1 MKPTEIWLGI
11 SLDEI
16 QRMKESRIPKVTY
29 HYPLIDQKIT
39 RSDCKKFL
47 EERSFH
53 NVKKSSCVFCPYHSN
68 RQWRE
73 IKEDYP
79 EEWKKAIKVDKAIRD
94 SSKRGDQDQ
103 LFLHRSLK
111 PIEEAYLQEDQEE
124 LFMCEEGFC
133 GI

>member
-1 MKPTEIWLGI
+1 MYYHDSLLPHATFCI
-11 SLDEI
+11 SSAQSYD
-16 QRMKESRIPKVTY
+16 SVTPIPV
-29 HYPLIDQKIT
+29 
-39 RSDCKKFL
+39 
-47 EERSFH
+47 
-53 NVKKSSCVFCPYHSN
+53 KSSCVFCPYHSN
-68 RQWRE
+68 RTWRE
-73 IKEDYP
+73 IKENYP
-79 EEWKKAIKVDKAIRD
+79 EEWKKVIKVDKAIRD